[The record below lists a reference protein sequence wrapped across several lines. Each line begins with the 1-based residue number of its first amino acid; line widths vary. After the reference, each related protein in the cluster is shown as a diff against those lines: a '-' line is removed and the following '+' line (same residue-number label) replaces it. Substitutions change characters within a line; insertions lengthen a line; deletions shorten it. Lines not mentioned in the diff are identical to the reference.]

1 MFNVIVRTIKKIFFS
16 FKKREVIIVQKHSVS
31 EIQKISPAYNILV
44 IGGLILLLLGM
55 SYGGLYGA
63 FFLDKFHAVQE
74 NHFKTALN
82 YAATGKARETKAA
95 YALVAKIQM
104 LMEALSS
111 GHAHLTLFGLIGLAL
126 AINVNKLQ
134 IKEKWKSIAAM
145 GLITGGLILPIGV
158 VLQPLV
164 NKTLGKVFSIIG
176 GLGVMSS
183 IAVYILG
190 MIIPK
195 FRHIELEDLKLR
207 DTLTIGTIAG
217 VLGTLVMH
225 LLSMLW
231 KSLGLVKITTL
242 QVSATIFLSWDQ
254 VNTPIGYIVGAAS
267 HLMIG
272 AAGGVILA
280 YFIRFSGKDYYWLKG
295 IALAGFMSLAGMGFV
310 VRILK
315 IAPQMGNDSLTTL
328 LHIISY
334 MVYGVVSSYII
345 AKYSSFVKAN

>member
-1 MFNVIVRTIKKIFFS
+1 MFNFIARIIKKMFFS
-16 FKKREVIIVQKHSVS
+16 KKREIVIVKKHSS
-31 EIQKISPAYNILV
+31 SKIQKISPAFNILI

-63 FFLDKFHAVQE
+63 FFLDKFHAIQE
-74 NHFKTALN
+74 NHFKIALN
-82 YAATGKARETKAA
+82 YAAIGKAKEARTAYGEAA
-95 YALVAKIQM
+95 KTQM

-111 GHAHLTLFGLIGLAL
+111 GHAHLTLFGLLGLAL
-126 AINVNKLQ
+126 AINVNNLQ
-134 IKEKWKSIAAM
+134 IKEKWRSIAAM
-145 GLITGGLILPIGV
+145 ALITGGLILPIGV

-164 NKTLGKVFSIIG
+164 NKTFGKIVSTVG
-176 GLGVMSS
+176 GLSVMSC
-183 IAVYILG
+183 IGIYMLG

-195 FRHIELEDLKLR
+195 ISHIELEDLKLR

-231 KSLGLVKITTL
+231 KSLGLIKITTL

-254 VNTPIGYIVGAAS
+254 VNTPIGYIVGAVS

-295 IALAGFMSLAGMGFV
+295 LALAGFMALAGMGFI

-315 IAPQMGNDSLTTL
+315 IAPQMGNDALTNL

-334 MVYGVVSSYII
+334 MIYGLVSSYII
-345 AKYSSFVKAN
+345 AKYSNFVKAK